1 MVFEENREFSA
12 DLHGLVQPLSE
23 SYVAVTLDYWQIFWG
38 PGSTKPGRFLRKYG
52 FTGIDT
58 AGQVVLSP
66 AGELIESGRSWKT
79 GRGFTPQELR
89 GYAARYPADAAKKDA
104 LRLSWFLIDP
114 AYYRIDLG
122 GDPKGYCSAV
132 GAATGARKM
141 RRPLVRVDGAALALL
156 ENDQEFLRRHLR
168 QFWWQK
174 GSPDG
179 PARLVVL
186 NAHDTPAGGE
196 PSELTGACPAGKVP
210 TVMATVDLS
219 GGVRPDEVSPVLDE
233 CWRRYMSAR
242 PSNADN
248 LTFAKDNV
256 ERFKALDATV
266 RRLARDGNLLAP
278 GGRPLFP
285 RRK

>member
-12 DLHGLVQPLSE
+12 DLHGLVKPLSE
-23 SYVAVTLDYWQIFWG
+23 DYVAVTLDYWQIFWG

-66 AGELIESGRSWKT
+66 AGELLVSGRSWKT
-79 GRGFTPQELR
+79 GKGFTPSELR
-89 GYAARYPADAAKKDA
+89 GYAAKYPPDPAKVDA
-104 LRLSWFLIDP
+104 LRLSWFMIDP

-141 RRPLVRVDGAALALL
+141 RRPLVRVEGKALESL

-174 GSPDG
+174 GDAQG

-186 NAHDTPAGGE
+186 NVHDTPAGNA
-196 PSELTGACPAGKVP
+196 PSELTGACPVGKVP
-210 TVMATVDLS
+210 TVMATIDLS
-219 GGVRPDEVSPVLDE
+219 GGVDLDRISPVLDD
-233 CWRRYMSAR
+233 CWRQYMAER
-242 PSNADN
+242 PSNADD
-248 LTFAKDNV
+248 LSFARENIAK
-256 ERFKALDATV
+256 FKALDAKV
-266 RRLARDGNLLAP
+266 RELARDGRLLAP
-278 GGRPLFP
+278 GGRALYPKP
-285 RRK
+285 Q